1 MRIFS
6 CGQTMKALSAVFGKA
21 LLLTTAMDSDG
32 FSHARRLVS
41 SARPMLN
48 IVVGPAQ

>member
-6 CGQTMKALSAVFGKA
+6 GGRTMKALSAVFGTT
-21 LLLTTAMDSDG
+21 LLLTTAMD
-32 FSHARRLVS
+32 

-48 IVVGPAQ
+48 IVVGPA

>member
-6 CGQTMKALSAVFGKA
+6 CGQTMKALSAVFGTT
-21 LLLTTAMDSDG
+21 LLLTTAMDSEG
-32 FSHARRLVS
+32 LSHARRLGS

-48 IVVGPAQ
+48 IVVGSAQ